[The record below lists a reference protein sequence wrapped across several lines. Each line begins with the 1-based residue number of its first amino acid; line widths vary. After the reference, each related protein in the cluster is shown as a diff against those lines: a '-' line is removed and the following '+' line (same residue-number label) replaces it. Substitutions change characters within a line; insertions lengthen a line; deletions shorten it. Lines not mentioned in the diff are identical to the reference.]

1 MTEDLRKELLR
12 AVLPHVPFDG
22 WSDRSLKAGAS
33 DIAMS
38 ITTMRALVPGG
49 GLELIELHSMAM
61 DDEMTRLLSDQ
72 DSDVMRIRDRITS
85 AVRLRLELAAGGRE
99 AVRRAVT
106 HLALPQNTLIGTR
119 LLYRT
124 VDAIWRAVGDTS
136 TDWNFYSKR
145 GLLAG
150 VYASSVLFWLQDESP
165 ENEETWAFVDR
176 RIADVMKVPQAT
188 ARLGRLFNPF
198 QHTPKPQ
205 APRL

>member
-1 MTEDLRKELLR
+1 
-12 AVLPHVPFDG
+12 
-22 WSDRSLKAGAS
+22 
-33 DIAMS
+33 MS
-38 ITTMRALVPGG
+38 IATMRALVPGG

-61 DDEMTRLLSDQ
+61 DDEMTRCLSEQ
-72 DSDVMRIRDRITS
+72 DGDAMRIRDRITA
-85 AVRLRLELAAGGRE
+85 AVRLRLELAAGERE
-99 AVRRAVT
+99 SVRRAVT
-106 HLALPQNTLIGTR
+106 HLALPQNMIVGTR

-150 VYASSVLFWLQDESP
+150 VYASSILFWLQDESP

-176 RIADVMKVPQAT
+176 RIADVMKVPKAT

-205 APRL
+205 TPRL

>member
-1 MTEDLRKELLR
+1 MTEGLRNELLR

-38 ITTMRALVPGG
+38 IATMQALVPGG

-61 DDEMTRLLSDQ
+61 DDEMTRRLSEQ
-72 DSDVMRIRDRITS
+72 EGGAMRIRDRITS
-85 AVRLRLELAAGGRE
+85 AVRLRLELAAGERE
-99 AVRRAVT
+99 AARRAVT
-106 HLALPQNTLIGTR
+106 HLALPQNTLVGTR

-150 VYASSVLFWLQDESP
+150 VYVSSVLFWLQDESP
-165 ENEETWAFVDR
+165 ESEETWAFIDR
-176 RIADVMKVPQAT
+176 RIADVMKVPQAK
-188 ARLGRLFNPF
+188 ARLGRPFNPF
-198 QHTPKPQ
+198 QHAPKPQ

>member
-1 MTEDLRKELLR
+1 VTADLRKKLLR

-22 WSDRSLKAGAS
+22 WSERALKAGAS
-33 DIAMS
+33 DITMS
-38 ITTMRALVPGG
+38 IATVRALVPGG

-61 DDEMTRLLSDQ
+61 DDEMIRRLSEEGGGT
-72 DSDVMRIRDRITS
+72 MRIRDRITF
-85 AVRLRLELAAGGRE
+85 AVRRRLELAVGEKE

-106 HLALPQNTLIGTR
+106 YLALPQNMLVGAR
-119 LLYRT
+119 LLYRS

-150 VYASSVLFWLQDESP
+150 VYTSSVLFWLQDESP
-165 ENEETWAFVDR
+165 DNDETWAFVER

-188 ARLGRLFNPF
+188 ARLSRLFYPF

-205 APRL
+205 APQL

>member
-38 ITTMRALVPGG
+38 IGTMRALVPGG
-49 GLELIELHSMAM
+49 GLELIELHSMTM
-61 DDEMTRLLSDQ
+61 DDEMVRCLSSQ
-72 DSDVMRIRDRITS
+72 DGRAMRIRDRITA
-85 AVRLRLELAAGGRE
+85 AVRQRLELAAGERE
-99 AVRRAVT
+99 AVRRAIT
-106 HLALPQNTLIGTR
+106 HLALPQNTIVGTR

-124 VDAIWRAVGDTS
+124 VDAIWRAIGDTS

-150 VYASSVLFWLQDESP
+150 VYAASVLFWLQDESP
-165 ENEETWAFVDR
+165 ENEETWTFIDR

-188 ARLGRLFNPF
+188 ARLSRLFNPL
-198 QHTPKPQ
+198 QHASKPQ